1 MKFLPSLHRIFLLLA
16 LFSLVSSM
24 TGAQF
29 IFCPDPDDSCGF
41 AQYKLCKKNSLD
53 EVCSFFPRIVRI
65 LLGSNYVCC
74 SQDNTFP

>member
-1 MKFLPSLHRIFLLLA
+1 MKFSPSMHRVILLVV
-16 LFSLVSSM
+16 LFSLIATM
-24 TGAQF
+24 TSAQF

-65 LLGSNYVCC
+65 LLGSSYVCC
-74 SQDNTFP
+74 TDDSGFP